1 MKSTILICVT
11 FAMTVAGCSTS
22 QPAAEQKV
30 TPMLADDGGLGPVH
44 HWVSTKNPAAQ
55 RAFDE
60 GLARLY
66 GFNHDEAVKAFK
78 RAAELD
84 SDCAMAYWGQALAIG
99 PNYNMPEVDPQAI
112 KTAHEL
118 IATARG
124 HTDRATQLE
133 RDYIET
139 LSLRYSDDPKP
150 DLKKL
155 QSDYA
160 AAMGR
165 LSRKYPDD
173 LDAATLYAEAM
184 MNLRPWQLYTSDGL
198 PQPGTDMIVA
208 QLQYVL
214 ERNAN
219 HVGANHYY
227 IHAVEASLRPERGL
241 ECARRLA
248 TLAPKQ
254 GHLLH
259 MPAHIYM
266 RTGDYAAAVRANQQA
281 IAADD
286 KYIACCHPQPAGMYP
301 VMYYNHNVHFLT
313 VAACMTNQSNLA
325 LTNARRLSD
334 DLKPIAPQMPMAE
347 PYCAMPLLVMVR
359 FGMWDQILKE
369 TNGPTNGPTTAPV
382 IVTNPMSMS
391 MQPAS
396 TASAPATQP
405 ATQPATLPT
414 SECARHFARAMAF
427 AAKRDLVAARTEQGA
442 FESSRAAISTA
453 APMGNTTVVAVMELA
468 SHLLAGKIALAAGD
482 RRAAI
487 DWLSKAA
494 AAQDHLAYDEP
505 PPWPWPVRESL
516 GAALLLDGQT
526 LAAEQVFREDL
537 RRNPN
542 NPRSL
547 LGLWRVLVAEERQ
560 DEAARV
566 HRQFEE
572 AEAGADVIYGIGDL

>member
-1 MKSTILICVT
+1 MKQLLI
-11 FAMTVAGCSTS
+11 ALPMLLVAGCSAS
-22 QPAAEQKV
+22 PAPLGPKV

-78 RAAELD
+78 RASEID
-84 SDCAMAYWGQALAIG
+84 PECAMAYWGQALAIG
-99 PNYNMPEVDPQAI
+99 PNYNIPEVDPKAI
-112 KTAHEL
+112 RDAHQL
-118 IATARG
+118 VATAR
-124 HTDRATQLE
+124 DRSQRATQQE
-133 RDYIET
+133 RDYIDT
-139 LSLRYSDDPKP
+139 LATRYADDPKA

-165 LSRKYPDD
+165 LTHKYPDD
-173 LDAATLYAEAM
+173 LDAATLYAEAL
-184 MNLRPWQLYTSDGL
+184 MNLRPWQLYTQDGL
-198 PQPGTDMIVA
+198 PQPGTDTIVA

-214 ERNAN
+214 ERNPN

-241 ECARRLA
+241 ECAKRLA
-248 TLAPKQ
+248 TLAPRQ
-254 GHLLH
+254 GHLVH

-266 RTGDYAAAVRANQQA
+266 RTGDYEAAVKANQQA

-286 KYIACCHPQPAGMYP
+286 RYISCCHPQPAGVYP

-313 VAACMTNQSNLA
+313 VAACMTNQSKLA
-325 LTNARRLSD
+325 LTNARRLAN

-359 FGMWDQILKE
+359 FGMWDQILGE
-369 TNGPTNGPTTAPV
+369 TASPTTSPTIA
-382 IVTNPMSMS
+382 TAPMSMS
-391 MQPAS
+391 MQPATMPTS
-396 TASAPATQP
+396 QP
-405 ATQPATLPT
+405 ALPT
-414 SECARHFARAMAF
+414 TECARHFARAMAL
-427 AAKRDLVAARTEQGA
+427 AAKKDLVAARTEQGA
-442 FESSRAAISTA
+442 FESARAAFDSK
-453 APMGNTTVVAVMELA
+453 APMGNSPVVAVMEVA
-468 SHLLAGKIALAAGD
+468 SHLLAGKIAQAAGD

-487 DWLSKAA
+487 DWLAKAV
-494 AAQDHLAYDEP
+494 AAQDRLAYDEP

-516 GAALLLDGQT
+516 GAALLLDGQM

-537 RRNPN
+537 RRNPSN
-542 NPRSL
+542 ARSL
-547 LGLWRVLVAEERQ
+547 LGLWRVLVAEERS
-560 DEAARV
+560 DEAARL
-566 HRQFEE
+566 HRQFEQ